1 MSRYEGLLAETVT
14 IRGHHG
20 DQIDAYLAR
29 PLGGGPYP
37 GVILNHHMPGWGE
50 ASKEMVRKFSY
61 HGYVCISPNLHHR
74 VGPGELDDIFAAVRA
89 AGGTPDEQF
98 LADFA
103 GAMSYLRSLPYH
115 NGKIGCIGFCSG
127 GRQSYLAACRMA
139 DLDAAVDCYG
149 GRVIMKPA
157 DLTVRMPVAP
167 IDLTP
172 QMSAPLLGLF
182 GNEDAAPSPAE
193 VDQTEEELK
202 THNKIYEFHR
212 YDGAGHGFFSV
223 DRSNYR
229 PGQATDGW
237 KRVFHWFEKYLIT
250 E

>member
-1 MSRYEGLLAETVT
+1 MTVYEGMLAETIT
-14 IRGHHG
+14 IRGHNG
-20 DQIDAYLAR
+20 EQIDAYLAR

-37 GVILNHHMPGWGE
+37 GVVLNHHMPGWDE
-50 ASKEMVRKFSY
+50 VSKEMVRKFAY

-98 LADFA
+98 LGDFTA
-103 GAMSYLRSLPYH
+103 AMDYLRSLPYH

-127 GRQSYLAACRMA
+127 GRQSYLAACRVA
-139 DLDAAVDCYG
+139 DLDAAVDCWG

-157 DLTVRMPVAP
+157 DLTERMPVAP

-172 QMSAPLLGLF
+172 DMSAPLLGLF
-182 GNEDAAPSPAE
+182 GNEDAAPTPEE
-193 VDQTEEELK
+193 VDLTEEELK
-202 THNKIYEFHR
+202 KHNKIYEFHR
-212 YDGAGHGFFSV
+212 YDGAGHGFFAV
-223 DRSNYR
+223 DRPGYR
-229 PGQATDGW
+229 PEQATDGW
-237 KRVFHWFEKYLIT
+237 KRVFNWFEKYLIA